1 MASKRA
7 AGPVM
12 GLASSTTRNGL
23 SYSPVTSTPS
33 MTRSISTDTRL
44 SDIPLANPNLNT
56 LPIPKHLRQP
66 NAYVTLYRFP
76 TMEPKKFMAYPS
88 SHLLVP
94 LRKDILHRA
103 VVYEGDKTRQGTA
116 NTKWRD
122 EINGSGRKLRPQKGM
137 GAARLGD
144 RGSPMLKGGGVAFGP
159 KPRDFATGL
168 NRKVYDLAWRMAL
181 SFRYRRGELIVV
193 EDNAEL
199 RNRNPNYVR
208 EVFEKNKWGNAD
220 GRTMVVTTK
229 RRPMLFDALAVAGE
243 TGRAKIWDDVD
254 VKNVLSLGRLIFE
267 KSALDKILEEHQ
279 SDIRPPGTVPRG
291 VFREGTPPKSMF
303 PTDNSDTYHFVPS
316 QDREWSRGQE
326 DQRDSIL
333 TQ

>member
-7 AGPVM
+7 AGSVM
-12 GLASSTTRNGL
+12 GLAGSTTRNGL
-23 SYSPVTSTPS
+23 SHFPVTSTPS
-33 MTRSISTDTRL
+33 ITQSIATETTL
-44 SDIPLANPNLNT
+44 SDTPLANPNLVT
-56 LPIPKHLRQP
+56 LPIPAHLRTP

-76 TMEPKKFMAYPS
+76 TMEPKQFMAYPS

-122 EINGSGRKLRPQKGM
+122 EINGSGRKLRPQKGT
-137 GAARLGD
+137 GSARLGD
-144 RGSPMLKGGGVAFGP
+144 RGSPMLRGGGVAFGP

-181 SFRYRRGELIVV
+181 SYRYRRGELIVV

-199 RNRNPNYVR
+199 SSNNPNFVR
-208 EVFEKNKWGNAD
+208 EVFGQNKWGNAD
-220 GRTMVVTTK
+220 GRSMVVTTK
-229 RRPMLFDALAVAGE
+229 RRPRLFDALGVAGE
-243 TGRAKIWDDVD
+243 TGRAKLWDDVD

-279 SDIRPPGTVPRG
+279 SDIRPPGSR
-291 VFREGTPPKSMF
+291 
-303 PTDNSDTYHFVPS
+303 PS
-316 QDREWSRGQE
+316 AA
-326 DQRDSIL
+326 
-333 TQ
+333 